1 MKTKFNK
8 TSNGLEQ
15 KMNKPI
21 LKIAALILT
30 CMLLSFTPKHIGVIS
45 VQKETSVSKKTSIK
59 WKNAEINLGEII
71 QNKPVNI
78 DFEFTNT
85 GETPVLITS
94 VQASCGCTSS
104 NYSKTPILPG
114 ESTKITATF
123 NAAAKGAFKKTVTV
137 ITNAEETPKTLI
149 FIGTV
154 I

>member
-8 TSNGLEQ
+8 TCNGLSQ
-15 KMNKPI
+15 TMNKPAI
-21 LKIAALILT
+21 KIAMLVLTSILV
-30 CMLLSFTPKHIGVIS
+30 SFTPKHFRRVSSQNEIFI
-45 VQKETSVSKKTSIK
+45 SKKTSIK
-59 WKNAEINLGEII
+59 WKNAEINLGEVV
-71 QNKPVNI
+71 QNKPVII

-123 NAAAKGAFKKTVTV
+123 S
-137 ITNAEETPKTLI
+137 
-149 FIGTV
+149 
-154 I
+154 